1 MPFKFNSFRY
11 TKGWAPSRYQ
21 GADVAVHHFKWHE
34 GVLASVKDRLEYYR
48 GDDPKNPRYA
58 WYTDSE
64 KLMASIGETGKVD
77 VKKSQCKKSQPG
89 AMVRGRNA
97 MRRRR
102 RRRSRALL
110 SEEEGVDSA
119 EGSEGSRGEAREEEI
134 EQMEAKVDVAEA
146 TLEVLEER
154 EVLEAG
160 VAAEAAAEA
169 GAAAGAAEE

>member
-1 MPFKFNSFRY
+1 M
-11 TKGWAPSRYQ
+11 
-21 GADVAVHHFKWHE
+21 
-34 GVLASVKDRLEYYR
+34 ASVKDRLEYYR

-77 VKKSQCKKSQPG
+77 IKKTQCKKSQPG

-97 MRRRR
+97 MRRM
-102 RRRSRALL
+102 RRSRALL

-119 EGSEGSRGEAREEEI
+119 EGSEGSQYLLGEAREEEI

-154 EVLEAG
+154 EGAQEVLE
-160 VAAEAAAEA
+160 
-169 GAAAGAAEE
+169 AGAAEE